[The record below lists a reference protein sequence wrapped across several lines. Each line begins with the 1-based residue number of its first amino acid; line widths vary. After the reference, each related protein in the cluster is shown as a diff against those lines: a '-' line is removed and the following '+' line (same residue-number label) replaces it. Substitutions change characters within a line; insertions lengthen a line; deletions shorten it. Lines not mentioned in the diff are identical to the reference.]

1 VTGRIFD
8 IKRYSIHDGPGI
20 RTTVFLK
27 GCAMRCLW
35 CHNPESVD
43 PGPDL
48 MHWPSRC
55 AGCHACVRAC
65 PSRALSVE
73 PAGNILIDRTR
84 CDMCGRCVE
93 ACLSDAMQVVGREMS
108 VDEVM
113 VEAEKDRVFYEQSGG
128 GITLSGGDPLLQAGF
143 AEALLDA
150 CRSRG
155 LSTALDTAGSSP
167 NGVLERLA
175 QKTGLVLYD
184 LKCIDEVRHL
194 ELTGVSNEPILGNLV
209 RLAAAGTEV
218 WVRVPV
224 IGGVNDD
231 EDNVRQTIAFLVP
244 LKTVRHIDLLPY
256 HSGGLDKAIR
266 IGKGIHFRKFEAPS
280 AERLAAIEAAFREAG
295 FEVRR
300 GG

>member
-1 VTGRIFD
+1 
-8 IKRYSIHDGPGI
+8 
-20 RTTVFLK
+20 
-27 GCAMRCLW
+27 MRCLW

-43 PGPDL
+43 PGPEL

-55 AGCHACVRAC
+55 AGCHACVKAC

-73 PAGNILIDRTR
+73 AAGKIVIDRTR
-84 CDMCGRCVE
+84 CDICGRCVE
-93 ACLSDAMQVVGREMS
+93 VCLSDAMQVVGREMS

-113 VEAEKDRVFYEQSGG
+113 AEAEKDRVFYEQSGG

-175 QKTGLVLYD
+175 RKTGLVLYD
-184 LKCIDEVRHL
+184 LKCIDEIRHL
-194 ELTGVSNEPILGNLV
+194 ELTGVSNEPILGNLE
-209 RLAAAGTEV
+209 RLAAAGPEV

-224 IGGVNDD
+224 ISGVNDD
-231 EDNVRQTIAFLVP
+231 KDNVRRTIAFLLP
-244 LKTVRHIDLLPY
+244 LKAVRRIDLLPY
-256 HSGGLDKAIR
+256 HSGGLDKAVR

-280 AERLAAIEAAFREAG
+280 AERLAAIETAFREAG